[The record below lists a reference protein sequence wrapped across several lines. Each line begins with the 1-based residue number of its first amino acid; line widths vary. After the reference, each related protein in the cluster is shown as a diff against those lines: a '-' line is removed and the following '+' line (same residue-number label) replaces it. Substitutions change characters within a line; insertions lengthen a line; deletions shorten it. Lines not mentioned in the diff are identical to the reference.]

1 MIEEPNTREM
11 KLLTLAMHPETPDM
25 EALSAIRK
33 LRVIGN
39 DKGGIASI
47 GYMSDQSWDHPL
59 THLLKYKNIEL
70 NRLRERVAQLEA
82 EITNSQRLRKVW
94 HQRWKAAKA
103 ASDRAK
109 LDTSAPKLEQCLATL
124 KQVVDLAS
132 MHIAASERS
141 GSEASVRQSPHNNP
155 NLGSAR
161 SHDPAIALHGALTY
175 EWQTVGPIYQA
186 ARRGG
191 CTAKSQQTIYNR
203 LLKLS
208 ALGVIEQGQASGV
221 VKMWRLKP

>member
-1 MIEEPNTREM
+1 MIEKLNTKEI

-33 LRVIGN
+33 LGVIGN
-39 DKGGIASI
+39 SKGGISSI
-47 GYMSDQSWDHPL
+47 GYLNDQSWEHPL

-70 NRLRERVAQLEA
+70 NRLRGRVGQLEA
-82 EITNSQRLRKVW
+82 EVTNSIRLRKVW

-103 ASDRAK
+103 VSDQAK
-109 LDTSAPKLEQCLATL
+109 LDTSAPRLEQCLATL
-124 KQVVDLAS
+124 KQVAELAS
-132 MHIAASERS
+132 LHIAASANA
-141 GSEASVRQSPHNNP
+141 GSEASVKQSPHNNSKVSP
-155 NLGSAR
+155 AR

-208 ALGVIEQGQASGV
+208 ALRVIEQGQASGV

>member
-1 MIEEPNTREM
+1 MIDQSNTREM
-11 KLLTLAMHPETPDM
+11 KLLTLAMHPETPEM

-33 LRVIGN
+33 LRVISN
-39 DKGGIASI
+39 DKGGISSI
-47 GYMSDQSWDHPL
+47 SYPGEPNWENPIGP
-59 THLLKYKNIEL
+59 LLKHKNFEL
-70 NRLRERVAQLEA
+70 SILRTRVSRLEA
-82 EITNSQRLRKVW
+82 DLSRSDRLRKVW

-103 ASDRAK
+103 ASDQAMHENASPR
-109 LDTSAPKLEQCLATL
+109 LEQCMATL
-124 KQVVDLAS
+124 KQVMELAS
-132 MHIAASERS
+132 SHIAASANA
-141 GSEASVRQSPHNNP
+141 GSEASVKQSPHNNS
-155 NLGSAR
+155 NLSLAR

-221 VKMWRLKP
+221 TKMWRLKP

>member
-1 MIEEPNTREM
+1 MIDQSNTREM

-33 LRVIGN
+33 LRLIGN
-39 DKGGIASI
+39 DKGGISSI
-47 GYMSDQSWDHPL
+47 SYTGDPNWENPIAP
-59 THLLKYKNIEL
+59 LLKHKNFEL
-70 NRLRERVAQLEA
+70 GILRTRVSRLEA
-82 EITNSQRLRKVW
+82 DLSRSDRLRKAW

-103 ASDRAK
+103 AYDQA
-109 LDTSAPKLEQCLATL
+109 THENAAPKLEQCLATL
-124 KQVVDLAS
+124 KQVMELAS
-132 MHIAASERS
+132 LHIAASAK
-141 GSEASVRQSPHNNP
+141 SELETCAAKSPNAP
-155 NLGSAR
+155 KLSPAR
-161 SHDPAIALHGALTY
+161 SLDPVIALHGALTY

-208 ALGVIEQGQASGV
+208 TLGVIEQRHASRTT
-221 VKMWRLKP
+221 KMWRLKP